1 VKKLLI
7 PFIVGLAIGLGGTTV
22 AVGFLGGESK
32 SLNEALAE
40 ATGEGEAHDSL
51 AVATEGEAHADSA
64 GAAEGHEVEGHEV
77 ADSTVHLASTE
88 VLDLSDDPAST
99 HAAPVA
105 ATEEPV
111 QATTAG
117 EPAMEPARLAKVF
130 ASMQAREA
138 ARVLEHLDDDEVQ
151 IILGQLGNREAAA
164 VLSNLTPERA
174 AVISRAI
181 IRGERSHP

>member
-22 AVGFLGGESK
+22 AVGYLGGESK

-51 AVATEGEAHADSA
+51 AVATEGEAHPDSA
-64 GAAEGHEVEGHEV
+64 AAAEGHEGESHEV
-77 ADSTVHLASTE
+77 PDSTVHLASTE
-88 VLDLSDDPAST
+88 VLDLSDPAVPP
-99 HAAPVA
+99 AASVA
-105 ATEEPV
+105 ATEDAV
-111 QATTAG
+111 QTTTAG

-138 ARVLEHLDDDEVQ
+138 ARVLEHLDDGEVQ